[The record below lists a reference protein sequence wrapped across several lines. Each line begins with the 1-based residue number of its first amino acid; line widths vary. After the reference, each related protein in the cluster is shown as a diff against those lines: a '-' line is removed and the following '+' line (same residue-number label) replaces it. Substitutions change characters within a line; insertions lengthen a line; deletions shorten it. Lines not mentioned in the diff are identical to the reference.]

1 MAESDA
7 FRGESILHR
16 PRGRIRDPSSY
27 LDIPCDQAYNLG
39 SSQPGL
45 ECRRD
50 GSASSF
56 KPCAVALPYA
66 SS

>member
-1 MAESDA
+1 VTPWELEPIPRCSMAESDA

-45 ECRRD
+45 E
-50 GSASSF
+50 
-56 KPCAVALPYA
+56 
-66 SS
+66 